1 MPTEVPLRIRVP
13 EGFFDLEGILML
25 PDGIEDPAPAVV
37 VCHPHPLYGG
47 DMHNEVV
54 LTLCRA
60 LLERGMAALRFNFR
74 GAGRSGGD
82 HGGGYEEREDVFA
95 ALDLLR
101 TRHETVD
108 PARLGLAGYSF
119 GAAVALN
126 AAPAAGVRALCAV
139 SPPPQMLDF
148 SAQFGVELPV
158 LLIAGDN
165 DPIAPAARVEQLP
178 AAIGPSARA
187 SIVAGAD
194 HFWWGHMVELSD
206 LAGDFFAQALTPG
219 LSPRS

>member
-1 MPTEVPLRIRVP
+1 MPVEQRLRIPVS
-13 EGFFDLEGILML
+13 EGFFELEGELIL
-25 PDGIEDPAPAVV
+25 PDGSNAPVAAIV

-54 LTLCRA
+54 QTLCRA
-60 LLERGMAALRFNFR
+60 ALDRGIAALRFNFR
-74 GAGRSGGD
+74 GTGHSGGE

-101 TRHETVD
+101 GRHEQID

-148 SAQFGVELPV
+148 TAQWGVDLPV
-158 LLIAGDN
+158 LLIAGDE
-165 DPIAPAARVEQLP
+165 DPIAPAARVQQLP
-178 AAIGPSARA
+178 AAIGPRARA
-187 SIVAGAD
+187 EIVAGAD
-194 HFWWGHMVELSD
+194 HFWWGHMTQLAD
-206 LAGDFFAQALTPG
+206 LAGDFFAAALAAV
-219 LSPRS
+219 

>member
-1 MPTEVPLRIRVP
+1 MPTEEPVAIRVP
-13 EGFFDLEGILML
+13 DGFIELEGELML
-25 PDGIEDPAPAVV
+25 PDEREGPVAAIV

-54 LTLCRA
+54 QTLCRA
-60 LLERGMAALRFNFR
+60 ALARGIAALRFNFR
-74 GAGRSGGD
+74 GTGRSGGD

-101 TRHETVD
+101 GRHSAVD

-139 SPPPQMLDF
+139 SPPPQLLDF
-148 SAQFGVELPV
+148 TAQWGVEMPV
-158 LLIAGDN
+158 LLIAGDQ
-165 DPIAPAARVEQLP
+165 DPIAPAARVQQLP
-178 AAIGPSARA
+178 LAIGPQARA
-187 SIVAGAD
+187 EIVIGAD
-194 HFWWGHMVELSD
+194 HFWWDHMTQLAD
-206 LAGDFFAQALTPG
+206 LAGDFFAAALAG
-219 LSPRS
+219 G

>member
-1 MPTEVPLRIRVP
+1 MPVEQPLRIPVP
-13 EGFFDLEGILML
+13 DGFFELEGELIL
-25 PDGIEDPAPAVV
+25 PDGVEGAVPAVV

-54 LTLCRA
+54 LTICRA
-60 LLERGMAALRFNFR
+60 VLERGIAALRFNFR
-74 GAGRSGGD
+74 GTGRSGGD
-82 HGGGYEEREDVFA
+82 HGGGHEEREDVFA

-101 TRHETVD
+101 RRGDAID

-148 SAQFGVELPV
+148 TAQMGVDFPV
-158 LLIAGDN
+158 LLLAGDD
-165 DPIAPAARVEQLP
+165 DPIAPASRVEQLP
-178 AAIGPSARA
+178 AAIGPRTNAR
-187 SIVAGAD
+187 IVAGAD
-194 HFWWGHMVELSD
+194 HFWWGHMVELND
-206 LAGDFFAQALTPG
+206 VVAAFFAGAL
-219 LSPRS
+219 LS